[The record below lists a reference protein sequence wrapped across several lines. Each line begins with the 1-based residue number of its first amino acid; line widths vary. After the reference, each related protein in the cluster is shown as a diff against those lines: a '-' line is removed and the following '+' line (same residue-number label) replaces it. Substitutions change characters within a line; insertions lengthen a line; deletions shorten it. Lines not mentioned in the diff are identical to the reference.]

1 MSGLCFRFKELI
13 EELDMLKVIGKKFLQ
28 PRYIGA
34 LDDLKSD
41 LKSTWSAAKD
51 RPIKLNLPELH
62 TTPSQDY
69 ETGNRRGGPAVY
81 AIITGT
87 WKVSPLGDNAKK
99 PKVKARRLLEFSD
112 IASTKIELFDM
123 QDPHTRLAMW
133 RMELGAEDHPG
144 CYFHIQVLGE
154 TDEPPFPRTVPI
166 PRFPSMFVTPMGAIE
181 YVLGE
186 LFQDK
191 WAKVVAEN
199 KHEVQRWRSLQ
210 TERLKRLLGLYQK
223 ELVNVVSSP
232 WVHLKRVKP
241 DGTMFL

>member
-13 EELDMLKVIGKKFLQ
+13 EELDMLKAIGKKFLQ
-28 PRYIGA
+28 PGYIGA

-41 LKSTWSAAKD
+41 LESTWSAAKD
-51 RPIKLNLPELH
+51 RLVPLKLRELR

-69 ETGNRRGGPAVY
+69 EIGNRRGGPAVY
-81 AIITGT
+81 AVIPGI
-87 WKVSPLGDNAKK
+87 WKVSPLDDRSKK
-99 PKVKARRLLEFSD
+99 RKVKAGRLLEFSD
-112 IASTKIELFDM
+112 IASTKIELFDI
-123 QDPHTRLAMW
+123 QDPYTRLAMW
-133 RMELGAEDHPG
+133 RMELGAENHPG
-144 CYFHIQVLGE
+144 CYFHMQVLGE
-154 TDEPPFPRTVPI
+154 TDAPPFPKTVPI

-210 TERLKRLLGLYQK
+210 TQRFKRLLGLYQK
-223 ELVNVVSSP
+223 ELVSVVSSP
-232 WVHLKRVKP
+232 WVHLKTVKP
-241 DGTMFL
+241 DGRIFL